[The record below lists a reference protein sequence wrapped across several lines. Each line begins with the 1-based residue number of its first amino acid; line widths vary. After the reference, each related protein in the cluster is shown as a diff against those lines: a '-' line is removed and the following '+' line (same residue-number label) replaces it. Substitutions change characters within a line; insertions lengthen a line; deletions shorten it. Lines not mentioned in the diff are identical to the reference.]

1 MKAVIIKIKK
11 NQAAAL
17 DDDGGIIKIK
27 NRDYRIGQ
35 VIELKKATKKTGW
48 SAAAAV
54 LLLLIG
60 FGTWSFFSPYTYVS
74 LDVNPSIE
82 YSVNRYGLVL
92 SAEAVNGDGEEI
104 LSELNLKFQNID
116 QALADTVDQIAEQGY
131 FDGEDP
137 GAIMIATSC
146 KNTGTSDELCLRL
159 QTRIREME
167 RIQKCAVEVQGVSVG
182 YDRVQEARDLGIT
195 PGKLNLIQKLI
206 AGSADPDSI
215 SIEDWINMP
224 VKDIMHAINDSGNG
238 YGGSTDSGSGGSTGG
253 TTNNTSGSG
262 SGNTGGSSGNSNT
275 DAGGNGKGK

>member
-1 MKAVIIKIKK
+1 MKAVIIKIKN

-17 DDDGGIIKIK
+17 DDDGGITKIK
-27 NRDYRIGQ
+27 NQDYKIGQ

-104 LSELNLKFQNID
+104 LSGLNLKFQNID
-116 QALADTVDQIAEQGY
+116 EALADTVNQIAEQGY

-146 KNTGTSDELCLRL
+146 KNAGTSDELCLRL

-167 RIQKCAVEVQGVSVG
+167 RIQKCAVEVQGVSIG
-182 YDRVQEARDLGIT
+182 YDRVQEARDLGTT
-195 PGKLNLIQKLI
+195 PGKINLIEKLI

-215 SIEDWINMP
+215 SIEDYINMP
-224 VKDIMHAINDSGNG
+224 IKDIMHAINDSGNGSTDNGNG

-253 TTNNTSGSG
+253 TTNNNTS
-262 SGNTGGSSGNSNT
+262 GGSSGNGS
-275 DAGGNGKGK
+275 GGSNGKGK